1 MSEPKRI
8 AVIGAGPIGLEAA
21 LHGSHLGHDV
31 AVFERETVGAN
42 VLRWGFVKFFSP
54 WEMNHSELGASELP
68 TGGAAPVT
76 GYEYV
81 ERYLRPLSES
91 PRLVGRVHRETEV
104 LSVGRDTLG
113 KPDRIGGNRDEFPFR
128 LLVADSAGERVHL
141 ADVVMDC
148 SGTFGHPNWMGNGG
162 IPALGER
169 RLRNRIGYELEDIA
183 GAQRERYTGRRILIV
198 GDGYSAVTALDA
210 LRSIDFESVNWV
222 VRKNRDRPHTVIEHD
237 PLPERS
243 RLSKLANRLAAGEDP
258 RIRYRPGTVVE
269 HVTDN
274 RDGFT
279 VGLRRA
285 TISESVEVDRILAL
299 VGYSPDN
306 SIHRELQI
314 HECFATEGPIKLAT
328 TLLAS
333 ESRDC
338 LSQQSEGAETLIT
351 PEPNFFI
358 LGAKSYGRNSSF
370 LIRLGIQQ
378 IREVYTLIS
387 SRSAGR
393 DDTSPRSGAD
403 RPPPGTRRR
412 QPD

>member
-21 LHGSHLGHDV
+21 LCGSHLGHDV
-31 AVFERETVGAN
+31 AVFERGTVGAN
-42 VLRWGFVKFFSP
+42 VLRWGFVNFFSP
-54 WEMNHSELGASELP
+54 WEMNHSELGASQLP
-68 TGGAAPVT
+68 AVGAAPLT
-76 GYEYV
+76 GNEYV
-81 ERYLRPLSES
+81 ERYLRPLAES
-91 PRLVGRVHRETEV
+91 PRLAGRVHQQTEV

-183 GAQRERYTGRRILIV
+183 GTQRERYDRRRILIV

-222 VRKNRDRPHTVIEHD
+222 ARKDRDRPHTVIEDD

-243 RLSKLANRLAAGEDP
+243 RLSRLANRLAAGEDP

-269 HVTDN
+269 RVTETG
-274 RDGFT
+274 DGFT
-279 VGLRRA
+279 VGLRKA
-285 TISESVEVDRILAL
+285 TTSENIEVDRILAL

-306 SIHRELQI
+306 SIYRELQI
-314 HECFATEGPIKLAT
+314 HECFATEGPMKLAA

-333 ESRDC
+333 GSQDC
-338 LSQQSEGAETLIT
+338 LSQRSAGAETLIT

-358 LGAKSYGRNSSF
+358 LGAKSFGRNSSF
-370 LIRLGIQQ
+370 LIRLGIEQ
-378 IREVYTLIS
+378 IREVYSLIS
-387 SRSAGR
+387 SRPAGHG
-393 DDTSPRSGAD
+393 DTSPRPGED
-403 RPPPGTRRR
+403 RLPQGIRRR